1 MKENITSLC
10 RIKVNKMLST
20 LNSENKNIFIPRYTL
35 TNKAESNY
43 LSLLNNKQKQKPKI
57 KSKRI
62 NSNKQKLSA
71 NIEQKKS
78 VDKHFDFIINH
89 GILVYQRNMKGEEI
103 INYGINKK
111 KFSNKKSKARFNDKS
126 YKTEINFNKKFSELI
141 PPNSKKPILTFRKN
155 DNIINSRKTIDSMS
169 DISLISKNSDY
180 LKYREFQLKQKNK
193 NLNKDIDIQH
203 LLLSESS
210 YNNKNAENL
219 SMNYDH
225 KKDIIKIKKKN
236 SCNFTKTK
244 AYIKTIKNQNNMVQK
259 KIRTNIINLHTKLKK
274 FFDKRKKNIFNL
286 LKYNVLETTETAL
299 ETDEKYNFK
308 KPENKNKYRINNIIG
323 HKKSNSIQVNKRLSL
338 NTINSRS
345 NSNLKNLPILIS
357 DTYKFFYKNKDEPE
371 LYRDSKS
378 LEKKYKQIC
387 RRKELNKT
395 MTFTREFKENILS
408 NENCNYLSERFSNYS
423 LSNFNDNNSTVYT
436 NTNRIK
442 YNKDYKYS
450 PIKINN
456 SINHEINSITD
467 NTNNIIENHNFKIN
481 LIGNENK
488 NDIFRYRTDKIRP
501 INKHISLKFS
511 RDKIIFK
518 EQSFNN
524 TDILRNKIFSYNKY
538 FSRDKDNKKVQNYLN
553 NENKSNKNNKKNQF
567 KFHSIKNICTR
578 DKRININIKYLSYN
592 PEKIKKKNGRIILNI
607 SKIFDFHYKP
617 KNPNKKRINKRRNEI
632 KNKLYLIK
640 EEKEKNSNMK
650 LKDTNSLNYH
660 QKIGKQIL
668 AIKNMNCFNL
678 NLIKLVNILDKKIYM
693 RKYESFLRISK
704 FDKNKEIKKFKKNI
718 SNIIIK
724 DKIFLNN
731 FFINNDKSLF
741 GSRSLDLDREFNII
755 DSSSLKKI
763 KRDANSKDN
772 IHL

>member
-1 MKENITSLC
+1 
-10 RIKVNKMLST
+10 
-20 LNSENKNIFIPRYTL
+20 
-35 TNKAESNY
+35 
-43 LSLLNNKQKQKPKI
+43 
-57 KSKRI
+57 
-62 NSNKQKLSA
+62 
-71 NIEQKKS
+71 
-78 VDKHFDFIINH
+78 
-89 GILVYQRNMKGEEI
+89 
-103 INYGINKK
+103 
-111 KFSNKKSKARFNDKS
+111 
-126 YKTEINFNKKFSELI
+126 
-141 PPNSKKPILTFRKN
+141 
-155 DNIINSRKTIDSMS
+155 
-169 DISLISKNSDY
+169 
-180 LKYREFQLKQKNK
+180 
-193 NLNKDIDIQH
+193 
-203 LLLSESS
+203 
-210 YNNKNAENL
+210 
-219 SMNYDH
+219 
-225 KKDIIKIKKKN
+225 
-236 SCNFTKTK
+236 
-244 AYIKTIKNQNNMVQK
+244 
-259 KIRTNIINLHTKLKK
+259 
-274 FFDKRKKNIFNL
+274 
-286 LKYNVLETTETAL
+286 
-299 ETDEKYNFK
+299 
-308 KPENKNKYRINNIIG
+308 
-323 HKKSNSIQVNKRLSL
+323 
-338 NTINSRS
+338 
-345 NSNLKNLPILIS
+345 
-357 DTYKFFYKNKDEPE
+357 
-371 LYRDSKS
+371 
-378 LEKKYKQIC
+378 
-387 RRKELNKT
+387 

-408 NENCNYLSERFSNYS
+408 NENSNYLSERFSNYS
-423 LSNFNDNNSTVYT
+423 LSNFNDNNNTSYT

-450 PIKINN
+450 HIKISN
-456 SINHEINSITD
+456 SINHEINSIKD
-467 NTNNIIENHNFKIN
+467 NNNIIENHNFKIN
-481 LIGNENK
+481 LIGNESEN
-488 NDIFRYRTDKIRP
+488 NIFRYRIDKIRP
-501 INKHISLKFS
+501 TNKHISFKFS

-524 TDILRNKIFSYNKY
+524 TDISRNKIFSYNKY
-538 FSRDKDNKKVQNYLN
+538 FSRDKDNKKVQNYLKN
-553 NENKSNKNNKKNQF
+553 KNKSNKNNKKNQF

-592 PEKIKKKNGRIILNI
+592 PEKIKKKNGRIIFNI

-640 EEKEKNSNMK
+640 EGNEKNSNMK

-763 KRDANSKDN
+763 KKDANSKDN